1 MTGLSATAEATATQ
15 PVLHLDGR
23 PPSVRAWLRQMAA
36 FGPVLVTLARKEFK
50 TRYKGAALGMVW
62 SVVLP
67 LVQTAVLAVV
77 FSRVLRFGGEMES
90 YAAYVMSGMLLWS
103 YFSSTLNPATTAIV
117 DAASLTD
124 KVWFPRVLLVLTA
137 PLANLVGLVVTLVV
151 MVLLLPAFGV
161 DLTARLLL
169 LPAAGVLLLAFTA
182 SLAATLAALNVWFR
196 DVRYIVQAA
205 LLVWIYL
212 TPIIYPAH
220 LLGRYA
226 GWLDANP
233 MTGIV
238 TLSRLATV
246 GADDWQRPLTV
257 SIVVTVVLAVVATE
271 VHRRLDRRF
280 VDLL

>member
-1 MTGLSATAEATATQ
+1 
-15 PVLHLDGR
+15 
-23 PPSVRAWLRQMAA
+23 
-36 FGPVLVTLARKEFK
+36 
-50 TRYKGAALGMVW
+50 GAALGVVW

-77 FSRVLRFGGEMES
+77 FSRVLRFGGEVES

-103 YFSSTLNPATTAIV
+103 YFSSTLTPSTTAIV

-238 TLSRLATV
+238 TLS
-246 GADDWQRPLTV
+246 
-257 SIVVTVVLAVVATE
+257 
-271 VHRRLDRRF
+271 
-280 VDLL
+280 